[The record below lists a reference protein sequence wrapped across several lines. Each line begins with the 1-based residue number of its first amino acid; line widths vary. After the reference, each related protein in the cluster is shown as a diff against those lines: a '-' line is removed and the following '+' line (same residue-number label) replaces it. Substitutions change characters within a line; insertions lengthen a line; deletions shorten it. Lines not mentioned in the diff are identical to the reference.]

1 MNQILQKYVGGLFRC
16 ELSGIQAYSVRLF
29 LFAGTEK
36 SNSPGVPVVV
46 FVHGDSYEHGSGN
59 SYDFSLFS
67 SLGNVIAVTLNYR
80 LGLLGKSSD
89 YFVSYLADL

>member
-1 MNQILQKYVGGLFRC
+1 MP
-16 ELSGIQAYSVRLF
+16 SGIQAYHVRLY
-29 LFAGTEK
+29 LFTGTEK

-67 SLGNVIAVTLNYR
+67 SLGNLIAVTLNYR
-80 LGLLGKSSD
+80 LGLLGKTLA
-89 YFVSYLADL
+89 YFIGYLVDLWYNYVP

>member
-1 MNQILQKYVGGLFRC
+1 MGGLFRC
-16 ELSGIQAYSVRLF
+16 ELSGLQFYCVRLF

-46 FVHGDSYEHGSGN
+46 FVHGDSYEDGSGN

-80 LGLLGKSSD
+80 LGLLGKTLA
-89 YFVSYLADL
+89 YFLGYLADL